1 MAKFFEIDAKNK
13 TFIFSHKKFQDLFV
27 EGSEVNEAFKAAM
40 ALGCYE
46 GFTPVERPRKS
57 QQKPK
62 KERNTATQAF
72 TEKGVSIWL
81 EKHNKEWLQIWEAI
95 GFLTKAD
102 GDKYPFMVRKNYF
115 LFHNP
120 KAREYVGMDPA
131 VEYELTAL
139 GKALSLDVDAIKDR
153 LADFIAEEKK
163 KLAEKK
169 K

>member
-27 EGSEVNEAFKAAM
+27 EGTEVNEAFRAAM

-57 QQKPK
+57 KQKPK

-72 TEKGVSIWL
+72 TEKGVI
-81 EKHNKEWLQIWEAI
+81 EWLQIHDKDWLDTWEA
-95 GFLTKAD
+95 LSYLKKAD

-115 LFHNP
+115 LFYHEE
-120 KAREYVGMDPA
+120 ARAYVGMDPKA
-131 VEYELTAL
+131 EYVLTAL
-139 GKALSLDVDAIKDR
+139 GKALEMDVKALDIPAF
-153 LADFIAEEKK
+153 LEEKRATK
-163 KLAEKK
+163 SE
-169 K
+169 